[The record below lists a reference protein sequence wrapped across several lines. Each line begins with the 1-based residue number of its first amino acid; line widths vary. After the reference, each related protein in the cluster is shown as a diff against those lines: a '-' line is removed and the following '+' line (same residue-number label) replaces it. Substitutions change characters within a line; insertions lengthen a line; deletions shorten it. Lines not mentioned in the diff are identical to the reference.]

1 MSTEEN
7 KAIGPRFLKEQDRLK
22 GVPGDELC
30 APNYTAYINGNPP
43 MDREGHEQMAHIF
56 FGAFPDLNQTIEDT
70 IAEGD
75 KVVVRFTA
83 RGTHTG
89 ELMGIPATNKSIKVG
104 GIAIFRVV
112 NGKVAEVYEQ
122 FDEMSMM
129 QQIGVIPA

>member
-1 MSTEEN
+1 MSTEEI
-7 KAIGPRFLKEQDRLK
+7 KAIGPRFLNEQDRLK

-43 MDREGHEQMAHIF
+43 MDREGHEKMAHIF
-56 FGAFPDLNQTIEDT
+56 FGAFPDLNQSIDDT
-70 IAEGD
+70 VVEGD

-89 ELMGIPATNKSIKVG
+89 DLMGIPPTNKSIAVG

-112 NGKVAEVYEQ
+112 NGKVAEVREV
-122 FDEMSMM
+122 FDEMTMM
-129 QQIGVIPA
+129 QQLGVGS

>member
-43 MDREGHEQMAHIF
+43 MDRAGHEQMAHIF
-56 FGAFPDLNQTIEDT
+56 FGAFPDLNQTVEET
-70 IAEGD
+70 VAEGD

-89 ELMGIPATNKSIKVG
+89 ELMGIPATNKSITVG

-112 NGKVAEVYEQ
+112 NGKVVEVHEV
-122 FDEMSMM
+122 FDEMSLM
-129 QQIGVIPA
+129 QQLGVIPT